1 MPSRLEVATRHTA
14 AELRRLARH
23 EQDRRAAVRMLALA
37 ETMDGADRATA
48 EESDLQQWV
57 KFYGR
62 WHNSLPARRR
72 GRCSVP

>member
-1 MPSRLEVATRHTA
+1 
-14 AELRRLARH
+14 
-23 EQDRRAAVRMLALA
+23 
-37 ETMDGADRATA
+37 MDGADRATA